1 MDDIEE
7 LEDTLVSDEGIRIDA
22 VSSLMES
29 SGANK
34 FITGGGFGGGF
45 GSSKVSSAV
54 QNSVFKDLAKNGP
67 PKSNNAGKEVI
78 NLEETLDPTRNK
90 EGSELFGA
98 VGNKFDF
105 SKKTNDF
112 LKNIFKP
119 LDKLAENN
127 GSKIGKGLGGVL
139 VNRPGS
145 KGRGIGESIA
155 DNLTGALDKGG
166 WLKGDN
172 YIRYFDQAI
181 ISQKFPMIGGAL
193 SGYLDQYMMP
203 PEGDG
208 GLDIDPSDV
217 QLEWDSP
224 DEDRLN
230 EYLGNTLLHP
240 MAAYSQGL
248 GRAKRTGTD
257 FIFTDGGRVNL
268 TETQLHA
275 IRRQQ
280 DALGQ
285 TNGMPASN
293 KDIASASYF
302 TEYMVTYLSD
312 NYRKKNET
320 YDGLLNLAEAADPYW
335 ERENRHEWAWDKL
348 QGIKENSVAIIDGSG
363 DFLQESW
370 DNISQNVRQG
380 AENLYDNIN
389 STLESFGFDKML
401 NPDLKKKA
409 DKFMSKMGFTKKKG
423 GTDYEGF
430 PSSGIMYSA
439 IISINGVELP
449 PEAFLDYYE
458 EHDYMEGKF
467 PRRVLRVLLPIDLIS
482 KPENKEKLDP
492 SKIDK
497 DTKYKVVLARHFAF
511 PRSQNFDTFSL
522 DGNAVYREYESV
534 LNFDG
539 IPTISEY
546 SNENDEEFMN
556 TLMKYG
562 SPEEI
567 AKKNMQVLQIEM
579 TSYLNPLMSSP
590 LVQFSGIPEEGTTI
604 ETILLKSFQDHFLG
618 DEENRAPAGPA
629 MKLAMA
635 KPEVSTN
642 LNNIMIPS
650 GGFPGVVEFFQKET
664 GGKLFNGGVNIFQ
677 DHNEIYVLN
686 KKGPN
691 KIDYENDWKFQFRF
705 TMPNSML
712 SEKLTFT
719 SREDQKIVIGL
730 NYEDAIKLGDPSM
743 YNEKKTVNSQMASAV
758 VVNTNTE
765 GKIANTEFT
774 KSHVG
779 TVVTDE
785 TRIEQFDEFLIRI
798 PNSFVIFRPGDDV
811 KLNFSDKREF
821 NGTIKKWA
829 AEQNQHVRCILVWV
843 TMREGAEKG
852 STDSDIANN
861 PINKALQKYK
871 ETTAK
876 WTDKISAK
884 IDSWQAKLDA
894 APQNALN
901 EDGTG
906 NALYFDNNGDYIGPD
921 HLMADRVRKGFE
933 DLEKYEW
940 YQETLQSVY
949 GPNGLVKNRYLPSY
963 GTLADPGK
971 YGQGAGGITGGSS
984 TIFGN
989 N

>member
-1 MDDIEE
+1 MDDTEE
-7 LEDTLVSDEGIRIDA
+7 LQDTLVSEEGVRIEA
-22 VSSLMES
+22 VSNLLQS
-29 SGANK
+29 SGTNK
-34 FITGGGFGGGF
+34 FITNGGFSGGI
-45 GSSKVSSAV
+45 SSKANSVV
-54 QNSVFKDLAKNGP
+54 QNSVFKDLAKGGP
-67 PKSNNAGKEVI
+67 PKSTNVGKEVI

-90 EGSELFGA
+90 DGNELFGGVA
-98 VGNKFDF
+98 NKFDF
-105 SKKTNDF
+105 SKKTNEF

-119 LDKLAENN
+119 LDKLTESSGA
-127 GSKIGKGLGGVL
+127 KAGKGLGGIL

-145 KGRGIGESIA
+145 KGRGLGESLA
-155 DNLTGALDKGG
+155 DNLTGGLQKGG
-166 WLKGDN
+166 WLQGDN
-172 YIRYFDQAI
+172 YIRLFDQAI

-193 SGYLDQYMMP
+193 TGYLDQYMMP
-203 PEGDG
+203 PEGIGDSE
-208 GLDIDPSDV
+208 LSPEDI
-217 QLEWDSP
+217 QLEWDNP
-224 DEDRLN
+224 NEDRLN
-230 EYLGNTLLHP
+230 EYMGNTLLHP

-248 GRAKRTGTD
+248 GQAKKTGTD
-257 FIFTDGGRVNL
+257 FIFTDGGRTNL
-268 TETQLHA
+268 TESYLHSV
-275 IRRQQ
+275 RRKQ
-280 DALGQ
+280 DAIGQ
-285 TNGMPASN
+285 TNGQPSSNPAL
-293 KDIASASYF
+293 ASASSF
-302 TEYMVTYLSD
+302 TEYMVNYLSD

-335 ERENRHEWAWDKL
+335 ERANRHEWAWNTL
-348 QGIKENSVAIIDGSG
+348 QNVKENTVAIVDGSG
-363 DFLQESW
+363 DFIQESW

-380 AENLYDNIN
+380 ADNLYDNIN
-389 STLESFGFDKML
+389 ATLEGLGFDKML

-409 DKFMSKMGFTKKKG
+409 DKWMSKMGFTKKKG

-439 IISINGVELP
+439 IISINGVEFP
-449 PEAFLDYYE
+449 PDSFLDYYE

-467 PRRVLRVLLPIDLIS
+467 PRRILRVLLPSEVMLD
-482 KPENKEKLDP
+482 PEVKKKLDP

-497 DTKYKVVLARHFAF
+497 DTKYKVVLARHYAFA
-511 PRSQNFDTFSL
+511 RSQNFDTFSL
-522 DGNAVYREYESV
+522 TGNAVFREYESI
-534 LNFDG
+534 LEYDG
-539 IPTISEY
+539 IPTLSSY
-546 SNENDEEFMN
+546 SNEYDEDF
-556 TLMKYG
+556 LDAVKKYG
-562 SPEEI
+562 TPEEV
-567 AKKNMQVLQIEM
+567 AKKTMQALQIEL
-579 TSYLNPLMSSP
+579 TSYLNPLMSTP
-590 LVQFSGIPEEGTTI
+590 LVQFSGIPDKDTTI
-604 ETILLKSFQDHFLG
+604 ENVLLKAFQDHFIG
-618 DEENRAPAGPA
+618 DEENRAPANPQ

-642 LNNIMIPS
+642 LNNIMIPN
-650 GGFPGVVEFFQKET
+650 GGFPGVVEFYQKET

-677 DHNEIYVLN
+677 DHNEIYLLN

-705 TMPNSML
+705 TLPGTL
-712 SEKLTFT
+712 LTEKITIT
-719 SREDQKIVIGL
+719 SREEQKIILGL

-743 YNEKKTVNSQMASAV
+743 YNEKKIVNSQMASAV

-765 GKIANTEFT
+765 GRIGNTEFT

-785 TRIEQFDEFLIRI
+785 TRIEKFDEFLIRI

-811 KLNFSDKREF
+811 KLKFSDKREY

-829 AEQNQHVRCILVWV
+829 AEQNQRVRCILVWV
-843 TMREGAEKG
+843 TMREGAEK
-852 STDSDIANN
+852 DSPDADIENN
-861 PINKALQKYK
+861 PINKAIQKYK

-876 WTDKISAK
+876 WTDKISSK
-884 IDSWQAKLDA
+884 IDKLQSKLDA

-906 NALYFDNNGDYIGPD
+906 NALYFNDRGDYTGPD
-921 HLMADRVRKGFE
+921 HLMADRVRSGFE
-933 DLEKYEW
+933 DLEKYDW